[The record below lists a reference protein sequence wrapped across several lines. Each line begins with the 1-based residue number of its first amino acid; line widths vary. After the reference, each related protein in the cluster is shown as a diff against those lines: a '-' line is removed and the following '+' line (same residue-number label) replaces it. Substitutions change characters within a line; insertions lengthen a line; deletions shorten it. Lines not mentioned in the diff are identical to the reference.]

1 MTVLTDWELWAVAA
15 KMIAAEGEDVGDLLV
30 DRVQSLT
37 EAGDDDGVATWL
49 AIADRVQQLLMDRPV
64 DRNEVN

>member
-1 MTVLTDWELWAVAA
+1 MLANWELWAIAA
-15 KMIAAEGEDVGDLLV
+15 KVMEAEGEDVGEYLV

-49 AIADRVQQLLMDRPV
+49 AVADRVQQLLLGKPSDPKEI
-64 DRNEVN
+64 N